1 MTVEYLMEIYGE
13 FVQNF
18 WQLFTLFVFV
28 FVFVH
33 GYVCINVYRVPF
45 FSLFDTVH
53 FRKMYAD
60 LTYGVR
66 IKFNFIP
73 SR

>member
-28 FVFVH
+28 FADGFAC
-33 GYVCINVYRVPF
+33 GNVYQFAFFPF
-45 FSLFDTVH
+45 PAHSAFLGNVCGFDL
-53 FRKMYAD
+53 RLK
-60 LTYGVR
+60 
-66 IKFNFIP
+66 N
-73 SR
+73 